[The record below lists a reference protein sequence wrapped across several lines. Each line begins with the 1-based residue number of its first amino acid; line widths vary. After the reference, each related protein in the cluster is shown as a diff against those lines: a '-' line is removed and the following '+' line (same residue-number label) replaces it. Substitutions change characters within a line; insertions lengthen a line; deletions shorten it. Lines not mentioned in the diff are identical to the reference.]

1 MTEKETNGNKSS
13 KNNKPNFLII
23 INILQFGLIIY
34 LWSEVNAHSHDYEFA
49 DKNHS
54 HSYANNYHSHSY
66 ADEYHSH
73 SYADEYHS
81 HNLGFNAYAKEDHS
95 HSAYE
100 IIGIEDHSHY
110 GYASSYHT
118 HY

>member
-54 HSYANNYHSHSY
+54 HNLGFNAYAEEDHSHSY

-73 SYADEYHS
+73 GYADEYH
-81 HNLGFNAYAKEDHS
+81 
-95 HSAYE
+95 
-100 IIGIEDHSHY
+100 
-110 GYASSYHT
+110 
-118 HY
+118 